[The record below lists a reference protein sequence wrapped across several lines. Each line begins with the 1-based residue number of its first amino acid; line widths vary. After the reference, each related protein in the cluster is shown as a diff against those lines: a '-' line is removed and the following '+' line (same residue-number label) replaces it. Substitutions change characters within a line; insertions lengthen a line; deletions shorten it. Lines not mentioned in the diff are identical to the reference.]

1 MERFIRLLLCNE
13 ISQNAIIASNISY
26 GAGITGNDHAKN
38 ISASTDITSL
48 RGSLLRWRYL
58 LLL

>member
-1 MERFIRLLLCNE
+1 MERFLRLPLGNE

-26 GAGITGNDHAKN
+26 GAGITGNDHANN
-38 ISASTDITSL
+38 ISASADITSW

-58 LLL
+58 LL

>member
-1 MERFIRLLLCNE
+1 MERFLRLLLGNE
-13 ISQNAIIASNISY
+13 ISQNAIVASNISY

-38 ISASTDITSL
+38 ITASTDIRSL

-58 LLL
+58 LH

>member
-1 MERFIRLLLCNE
+1 MERFFRLSLGNE
-13 ISQNAIIASNISY
+13 ISQNAIIASNIAY

-38 ISASTDITSL
+38 ISASTDITSW

-58 LLL
+58 LL

>member
-1 MERFIRLLLCNE
+1 MERFLRLPLGNE

-58 LLL
+58 LL